1 MQQGDVVYLP
11 SFICRD
17 VLAPVHELGGRVEFY
32 DVDRSLRPIMP
43 DRRMPARAI
52 LAVNYFG
59 FPQYLADLQRFADD
73 VGAVVIEDNAHGYLS
88 RDQEGIELGRRTGLG
103 FTSFRKTLRVVN
115 GAFLDVDLD
124 KFPSASGLEESAP
137 TTTRLPLS
145 FQIRRLTANVERVTR
160 LPLLNTG
167 RATVR
172 SMRRLA
178 GRSVIPELD
187 ESEHMMPAHRAVH
200 VSALH
205 TMHVLNHEH
214 EVQRRR
220 QLFAQIASRLRVAN
234 VDLVF
239 PGAPPNASPWCV
251 AFYATPT
258 QLADARRA
266 VRGLGVEIFQWPDLP
281 SDVVGACP
289 DFYSQVHVISMMK

>member
-32 DVDRSLRPIMP
+32 DVDRSLRPIIP
-43 DRRMPARAI
+43 NRRIPARAI

-59 FPQYLADLQRFADD
+59 FPQNLADLQHFADD
-73 VGAVVIEDNAHGYLS
+73 VGAFMIEDNAHGYLS
-88 RDQEGIELGRRTGLG
+88 RDQDGIELGRRTGLG
-103 FTSFRKTLRVVN
+103 FTSFRKTLRVVS

-124 KFPSASGLEESAP
+124 VFHNASGLEEP
-137 TTTRLPLS
+137 TPTNSRLPLG
-145 FQIRRLTANVERVTR
+145 FQVRRLTANVERVSG
-160 LPLLNTG
+160 LPLLNAG
-167 RATVR
+167 RTTVR

-187 ESEHMMPAHRAVH
+187 ESEHTMPTHRAVH
-200 VSALH
+200 ESALLAIH
-205 TMHVLNHEH
+205 MLNHEK

-220 QLFAQIASRLRVAN
+220 DLFTQIVDRLRTAK

-239 PGAPPNASPWCV
+239 RELLTNTSPWCV
-251 AFYATPT
+251 AFYASPS
-258 QLADARRA
+258 QLSLARRA
-266 VRGLGVEIFQWPDLP
+266 VRGLGVEIFRWPELP
-281 SDVVGACP
+281 TSVVGVCP
-289 DFYSQVHVISMMK
+289 DFYSEVYVISMMK